1 MRDKL
6 LVFGILVV
14 ALLSLF
20 DLGSGLA
27 APPPMPSSFYGTV
40 KVDGSNVPLNMK
52 VSAWIDGIKYAEMT
66 VIMYNADTV
75 YSLDIPGDIAETPE
89 IEGGKPGDVI
99 FFHIG
104 NQTADQT
111 AIWQSGT
118 NTELNLS
125 AETPEGGF
133 INYLPIIIH

>member
-1 MRDKL
+1 VKDKL

-20 DLGSGLA
+20 DLGSALA

-40 KVDGSNVPLNMK
+40 KVNDSNVPLDTK
-52 VSAWIDGIKYAEMT
+52 VSAWIAGTKYAEMT
-66 VIMYNADTV
+66 VIIYNADTV

-99 FFHIG
+99 FFYID
-104 NQTADQT
+104 NQAANQT

-125 AETPEGGF
+125 ADTLGGGLKF
-133 INYLPIIIH
+133 YLPIIIH